1 MSIKMN
7 CRRSDMHQYLRFE
20 VLTTM
25 LLKMLRHVDW
35 WIITDVSKNRIFM
48 FWSSSPRTT
57 VAVWHNEGEKG
68 GELRSGWCCASDWP
82 VSSAVATVLGLIN
95 PEYDSLG
102 DYLPLDT
109 PHTVLFLILFAIFG
123 FLWWRVFSRL
133 LPRWEWALGF
143 LQSSLFN
150 FLSPLWCW
158 WKYFSSLLEV
168 TCANWRMNS

>member
-1 MSIKMN
+1 MRSMSCVIRKPAFIKLLSCWNMSIKMN
-7 CRRSDMHQYLRFE
+7 CRRSNMHQFLRFE

-25 LLKMLRHVDW
+25 LLKMLRRVDC

-95 PEYDSLG
+95 PEYCYYMIIYHSIRLTQFCSWSCSPYLVFCG
-102 DYLPLDT
+102 DWLSADYCHDGN
-109 PHTVLFLILFAIFG
+109 G
-123 FLWWRVFSRL
+123 FWAFCRVR
-133 LPRWEWALGF
+133 
-143 LQSSLFN
+143 SSTF
-150 FLSPLWCW
+150 
-158 WKYFSSLLEV
+158 
-168 TCANWRMNS
+168 